1 MKRLILLRVLVAVCT
16 MASMAVKAQNLVNNP
31 SFENVNTGALQCSW
45 YTTQAQFNSAINN
58 WTCPT
63 GGSSDI
69 FVSSLAPACFCS
81 PNSTNGSA
89 VGPQA
94 PRTGTV
100 MVGGSLWGNGGCS
113 PYREYFQGSLS
124 TPLVA
129 GTQYKIEFYV
139 SLADNSKNGCNNIG
153 LKFSTAPVNVTS
165 MCVYAATPDVNYT
178 GTPITDKVN
187 WTKLEF
193 CYTPTASGLQ
203 YFMIGNFFSNVATT
217 TISVAGTNSGNAY
230 YYLDDVSIQ
239 PSLTTPVTPTATAAS
254 NCSSTTM
261 TLSALPAGVNY
272 TWTAPGGGSILSG
285 TNAQNATVQGS
296 GIYTLTVQNP
306 TACVSTPV
314 TTTVLANP
322 AASAA
327 SPTITGTGTIT
338 CVTNTLSLS
347 ANLVAGATYTWSG
360 PGIVSGG
367 ITPTIVLNAGGS
379 YVVSMTSGGCTTS
392 ATTTVQQNITPPT
405 INLTP
410 TSTTISCAS
419 PTVQLSAVLNP
430 ASASYTW
437 ATPAGGT
444 LSSTSITN
452 PVASG
457 NGVFTLTATNPAN
470 GCTGSA
476 TAGLVS
482 GSSTVTLSVASA
494 SICSGGSTALTVSG
508 NATSYTWSPSA
519 TLNTS
524 SGTSVIANPAATTVY
539 TVTGANGGCTGNTTV
554 TVTVVPLPN
563 PVVTPSSQF
572 VCQGQSAVMNVSG
585 GSTYTWSPAGSLSS
599 ASAATVTSTPTVT
612 TVYSVLAAAS
622 GCTASAQ
629 ATVNVVSNP
638 VITITGN
645 TTICAGASTQLTAQG
660 VNTYSWSPA
669 ATLNTT
675 SGSVVMAN
683 PASTTTYTV
692 SGNVGTCTASTVV
705 TVTVNPL
712 PTLTVSPSQTVCAGT
727 SVNLTVSGATSYTW
741 SPAATLNTA
750 SGPNVTATPLATT
763 NYTVTGST
771 SNCTNTAVT
780 SIQVN
785 AVPVL
790 TLTPSVSSICIGGST
805 NLAASGAASYT
816 WSPTGS
822 LNTANGANVTA
833 NPTLTT
839 VYSVLGSTGTCTTSA
854 QATVNVISNPTI
866 TITGN
871 PVICF
876 GSNTA
881 LTANGATTYTWSPA
895 TGLNTNLGSAV
906 TASPVSTTN
915 YTINGHVG
923 TCTTVAYVIV
933 TVNPLPTLT
942 VSPTQTL
949 CAGSAAQLLVS
960 GANSYTW
967 NPATYLNTSSGASVT
982 STPAASIT
990 YTVSGANATCSNT
1003 ISTSLVVNPIPVL
1016 AVSPSSP
1023 SLCAGGLV
1031 NMNASGASSYTWSPA
1046 TFLSSTVGVNVTS
1059 SPTVSITYT
1068 VQGQL
1073 ASCLSQTVVN
1083 VTAVQPPVLSISPN
1097 ATICSGTS
1105 TNLAV
1110 SGANFYVWSSMN
1122 GLTTNNGGANVVAS
1136 PSVSTSYTVSG
1147 AVLGCIGTATISVD
1161 VIPTPVIAA
1170 SALPSSI
1177 CEGSSSALS
1186 ATGASSYTWIPASTL
1201 SNISGGGAS
1210 ATPLS
1215 TSIYTVTG
1223 SNGTLP
1229 NICLATQTVEVVVT
1243 PTVNLVIPAVNPI
1256 CFGETTQVQASGA
1269 SSYTWS
1275 PSIGLSS
1282 PNQAVSNAKPSITT
1296 IYTVTAGN
1304 GNMCTTQ
1311 GTLELVVNPL
1321 PHVYAGADTTVNI
1334 DEAVTLRGTGNVP
1347 VEFLPAA
1354 GTVFN
1359 CNYCNAI
1366 TVNPQE
1372 KTCYTLRGTSSAGC
1386 VAYDDVCV
1394 IVTKDWNVYIP
1405 NAFTPNGDAD
1415 NDVFIPVGYGL
1426 SQIKLSIF
1434 DRWGTQIFAGDENNP
1449 GWDGK
1454 LKGKLCEQGVYIYQ
1468 AEIKTM
1474 GGNTIKKVGHVTLL
1488 GTTTR

>member
-1 MKRLILLRVLVAVCT
+1 MKRLILLRILVAVCT
-16 MASMAVKAQNLVNNP
+16 MASISVKAQNLVNNP
-31 SFENVNTGALQCSW
+31 SFENVNSGSLQCSW

-124 TPLVA
+124 SPLVA

-153 LKFSTAPVNVTS
+153 LKFSTTPVNVTS

-193 CYTPTASGLQ
+193 CYTPTVSGLQ

-217 TISVAGTNSGNAY
+217 TITVPGTNSGNAY

-239 PSLTTPVTPTATAAS
+239 PSLTTPVTPTATATS

-285 TNAQNATVQGS
+285 VNAQNATAQGS

-322 AASAA
+322 AASATT
-327 SPTITGTGTIT
+327 PTITGTGTIT
-338 CVTNTLSLS
+338 CATTSLALSS
-347 ANLVAGATYTWSG
+347 NMVAGATYAWTG

-367 ITPTIVLNAGGS
+367 TTSSVIVNAPGN
-379 YVVSMTSGGCTTS
+379 YVVTLTSGGCSSS
-392 ATTTVQQNITPPT
+392 ATTTIQQNTTQPT
-405 INLTP
+405 ISLTP
-410 TSTTISCAS
+410 ATTTISCAS

-430 ASASYTW
+430 AAASYTW

-444 LSSTSITN
+444 LSNTSITN

-470 GCTGSA
+470 GCINSA
-476 TAGLVS
+476 TASLL
-482 GSSTVTLSVASA
+482 SSSTTVTLSVASA
-494 SICSGGSTALTVSG
+494 SICSGGSTVLTVSG
-508 NATSYTWSPSA
+508 NATSYTWAPSA
-519 TLNTS
+519 TLNAST
-524 SGTSVIANPAATTVY
+524 GTSVIANPGATTVY
-539 TVTGANGGCTGNTTV
+539 TVTGSAGGCTGSTAV
-554 TVTVVPLPN
+554 TVTVVPVPA
-563 PVVTPSSQF
+563 PVVTPASQLI
-572 VCQGQSAVMNVSG
+572 CQGQSVTMSVSG

-599 ASAATVTSTPTVT
+599 ANTATVSASPTVT
-612 TVYSVLAAAS
+612 TVYSVLTSVS
-622 GCTASAQ
+622 GCTATTQ
-629 ATVNVVSNP
+629 ASVNVVSNP
-638 VITITGN
+638 SVTISGN
-645 TTICAGASTQLTAQG
+645 TAICAGSSTALTAQG
-660 VNTYSWSPA
+660 LNSYTWSPA
-669 ATLNTT
+669 TGLSTNTGSLVTASPSATT
-675 SGSVVMAN
+675 S
-683 PASTTTYTV
+683 YTV
-692 SGNVGTCTASTVV
+692 SGNLGTCTASTVV
-705 TVTVNPL
+705 TITLNPL
-712 PTLTVSPSQTVCAGT
+712 PV
-727 SVNLTVSGATSYTW
+727 
-741 SPAATLNTA
+741 
-750 SGPNVTATPLATT
+750 
-763 NYTVTGST
+763 
-771 SNCTNTAVT
+771 
-780 SIQVN
+780 
-785 AVPVL
+785 
-790 TLTPSVSSICIGGST
+790 
-805 NLAASGAASYT
+805 
-816 WSPTGS
+816 
-822 LNTANGANVTA
+822 
-833 NPTLTT
+833 
-839 VYSVLGSTGTCTTSA
+839 
-854 QATVNVISNPTI
+854 
-866 TITGN
+866 
-871 PVICF
+871 
-876 GSNTA
+876 
-881 LTANGATTYTWSPA
+881 
-895 TGLNTNLGSAV
+895 
-906 TASPVSTTN
+906 
-915 YTINGHVG
+915 
-923 TCTTVAYVIV
+923 
-933 TVNPLPTLT
+933 LT

-949 CAGSAAQLLVS
+949 CAGSSAQLSVS
-960 GANSYTW
+960 GATSYTW
-967 NPATYLNTSSGASVT
+967 SPATYLSASSGQSVT
-982 STPAASIT
+982 STPAASIV
-990 YTVSGANATCSNT
+990 YTVTGANATCSGT
-1003 ISTSLVVNPIPVL
+1003 LSTSLVVNPLPVI

-1023 SLCAGGLV
+1023 SLCAGGLT

-1046 TFLSSTVGVNVTS
+1046 TFLSSTVGVNVTA

-1068 VQGQL
+1068 VQGEL

-1136 PSVSTSYTVSG
+1136 PSSSSSYTVTGANASG
-1147 AVLGCIGTATISVD
+1147 CTGTISISVD
-1161 VIPTPVIAA
+1161 VIPSPVIIA
-1170 SALPSSI
+1170 SASPSSI

-1186 ATGASSYTWIPASTL
+1186 ATGATSYTWSPASTL
-1201 SNISGGGAS
+1201 SNSSGATTS

-1215 TSIYTVTG
+1215 TGIYTVTG
-1223 SNGTLP
+1223 SNGTFP
-1229 NICLATQTVEVVVT
+1229 DICIATQTVEIVVT

-1269 SSYTWS
+1269 NSYTWS
-1275 PSIGLSS
+1275 PSTGLSS
-1282 PNQAVSNAKPSITT
+1282 PNQAISNAKPSVTT
-1296 IYTVTAGN
+1296 VYTVTAAN
-1304 GNMCTTQ
+1304 GSMCTAQ

-1321 PHVYAGADTTVNI
+1321 PQIYAGADTTVNV
-1334 DEAVTLRGTGNVP
+1334 DEPVNLRGTGNVP
-1347 VEFLPAA
+1347 VEFLP
-1354 GTVFN
+1354 TTSTPLN
-1359 CNYCNAI
+1359 CNFCNAI

-1386 VAYDDVCV
+1386 VAYDEVCV
-1394 IVTKDWNVYIP
+1394 MVTKDWNVYIP
-1405 NAFTPNGDAD
+1405 NAFTPNGDAG
-1415 NDVFIPVGYGL
+1415 NDIFIPVGYGL
-1426 SQIKLSIF
+1426 SQIRLSIF

-1454 LKGKLCEQGVYIYQ
+1454 LKGKLCEQGVYVYQ
-1468 AEIKTM
+1468 VEIKTM
-1474 GGNTIKKVGHVTLL
+1474 SGKTIKKAGHVTLL
-1488 GTTTR
+1488 GTSTK

>member
-1 MKRLILLRVLVAVCT
+1 MKRLILLRILVAVCT
-16 MASMAVKAQNLVNNP
+16 MASIGLKAQNLVNNP

-153 LKFSTAPVNVTS
+153 LKFSTTPVNVAS

-285 TNAQNATVQGS
+285 VNAQNATVQGS

-306 TACVSTPV
+306 TACVTTPV

-322 AASAA
+322 AASATT
-327 SPTITGTGTIT
+327 PTITGTGTIT
-338 CVTNTLSLS
+338 CVTTTLSLS
-347 ANLVAGATYTWSG
+347 ANPVAGATYTWSG

-367 ITPTIVLNAGGS
+367 TTSSIVLNAGGS
-379 YVVSMTSGGCTTS
+379 YVVTMTSGGCSSS
-392 ATTTVQQNITPPT
+392 ATTTVQQNVTPPT

-410 TSTTISCAS
+410 ATTTISCAS
-419 PTVQLSAVLNP
+419 PTVQLSALLNP
-430 ASASYTW
+430 AAASYTW
-437 ATPAGGT
+437 ATPSGGT

-470 GCTGSA
+470 GCINTA
-476 TAGLVS
+476 TASLL
-482 GSSTVTLSVASA
+482 SSSTTVTLSVASA

-508 NATSYTWSPSA
+508 NATSYTWTPSA

-524 SGTSVIANPAATTVY
+524 SGASVIANPGATTIY
-539 TVTGANGGCTGNTTV
+539 TVTGSNGGCTGSTVV
-554 TVTVVPLPN
+554 TVTVVPVPA
-563 PVVTPSSQF
+563 PIVTPASQLI
-572 VCQGQSAVMNVSG
+572 CQGQSVTMSVSG

-599 ASAATVTSTPTVT
+599 ANTATVSASPTVT
-612 TVYSVLAAAS
+612 TVYSVLASAS
-622 GCTASAQ
+622 GCTATTQ
-629 ATVNVVSNP
+629 ASVNVVSNP
-638 VITITGN
+638 SVTISGN
-645 TTICAGASTQLTAQG
+645 MIICAGNSTALTAQG
-660 VNTYSWSPA
+660 LNTYTWSPA
-669 ATLNTT
+669 TGLSANTGSLVTANPSSTT
-675 SGSVVMAN
+675 S
-683 PASTTTYTV
+683 YTI
-692 SGNVGTCTASTVV
+692 SGNLGTCTASTVV
-705 TVTVNPL
+705 TVTVNP
-712 PTLTVSPSQTVCAGT
+712 V
-727 SVNLTVSGATSYTW
+727 
-741 SPAATLNTA
+741 
-750 SGPNVTATPLATT
+750 
-763 NYTVTGST
+763 
-771 SNCTNTAVT
+771 
-780 SIQVN
+780 
-785 AVPVL
+785 
-790 TLTPSVSSICIGGST
+790 
-805 NLAASGAASYT
+805 
-816 WSPTGS
+816 
-822 LNTANGANVTA
+822 
-833 NPTLTT
+833 
-839 VYSVLGSTGTCTTSA
+839 
-854 QATVNVISNPTI
+854 
-866 TITGN
+866 
-871 PVICF
+871 
-876 GSNTA
+876 
-881 LTANGATTYTWSPA
+881 
-895 TGLNTNLGSAV
+895 
-906 TASPVSTTN
+906 
-915 YTINGHVG
+915 
-923 TCTTVAYVIV
+923 
-933 TVNPLPTLT
+933 PTLT

-949 CAGSAAQLLVS
+949 CAGSSAQLLVS
-960 GANSYTW
+960 GATSYTW
-967 NPATYLNTSSGASVT
+967 SPATYLNASSGQNVT
-982 STPAASIT
+982 STPATSIT
-990 YTVSGANATCSNT
+990 YTVTGATATCSNT
-1003 ISTSLVVNPIPVL
+1003 LSVSLVVNPIPVIV
-1016 AVSPSSP
+1016 VSPSSP
-1023 SLCAGGLV
+1023 SLCAGGLT

-1046 TFLSSTVGVNVTS
+1046 TFLSSTVGVNVTA
-1059 SPTVSITYT
+1059 SPTANITYT

-1073 ASCLSQTVVN
+1073 ASCLSQTIVN

-1097 ATICSGTS
+1097 ATICSGS
-1105 TNLAV
+1105 GTNLAV
-1110 SGANFYVWSSMN
+1110 SGASFYVWSSMN

-1136 PSVSTSYTVSG
+1136 PSSSSSYTVTGANASG
-1147 AVLGCIGTATISVD
+1147 CTGTISISVD
-1161 VIPTPVIAA
+1161 VIPTPVIAV
-1170 SALPSSI
+1170 SAFPTSV
-1177 CEGSSSALS
+1177 CEGSSSALT
-1186 ATGASSYTWIPASTL
+1186 ATGALSYTWSPASTL
-1201 SNISGGGAS
+1201 SNSSGSTVS

-1215 TSIYTVTG
+1215 TSVYTVTG
-1223 SNGTLP
+1223 SNGILP

-1269 SSYTWS
+1269 SSYSWS
-1275 PSIGLSS
+1275 PSTGLSS
-1282 PNQAVSNAKPSITT
+1282 PNQAVSNAKPSATT

-1304 GNMCTTQ
+1304 GNMCTAQ

-1321 PHVYAGADTTVNI
+1321 PQVYAGADTTVNV
-1334 DEAVTLRGTGNVP
+1334 DETVTLHGTGNVP
-1347 VEFLPAA
+1347 VEFLPVA
-1354 GTVFN
+1354 GLPLN
-1359 CNYCNAI
+1359 CNFCNAI

-1372 KTCYTLRGTSSAGC
+1372 KTCYTLRGMSSAGC
-1386 VAYDDVCV
+1386 VAYDEICV
-1394 IVTKDWNVYIP
+1394 LVTKDWNVYIP
-1405 NAFTPNGDAD
+1405 NAFTPNGDTG
-1415 NDVFIPVGYGL
+1415 NDIFIPVGYGL
-1426 SQIKLSIF
+1426 SQIRLFIF

-1468 AEIKTM
+1468 VEIKTM

-1488 GTTTR
+1488 GTSTR